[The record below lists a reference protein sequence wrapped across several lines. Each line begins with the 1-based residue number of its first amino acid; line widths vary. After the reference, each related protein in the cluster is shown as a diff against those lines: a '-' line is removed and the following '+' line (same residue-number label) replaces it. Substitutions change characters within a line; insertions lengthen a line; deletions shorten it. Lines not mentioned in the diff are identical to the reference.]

1 MQAATRAQNLED
13 FRRYVRELR
22 QRNQEARDEEK
33 RQRGDTTTATAQP

>member
-22 QRNQEARDEEK
+22 QRNQEARDVEK
-33 RQRGDTTTATAQP
+33 RQTGDTASAQP